1 LSAVASAKA
10 EARSAKVDRS
20 IDVAPIERQSLAAS
34 QSRLA
39 TEKHDH
45 VRTRIELFR
54 RSDKLLER
62 VEIVEP
68 RHAFGTGRSLIKH
81 GLKTKTTPAPRSIQP
96 VIGRRA

>member
-1 LSAVASAKA
+1 
-10 EARSAKVDRS
+10 
-20 IDVAPIERQSLAAS
+20 
-34 QSRLA
+34 
-39 TEKHDH
+39 